1 VQRLDL
7 RSSRIHAF
15 TEEAAVLRVGRA
27 EESTSRRVLQAM
39 LSDNTSSSASSGGS
53 NIHVLTTQPLELH
66 SFVGI
71 SLPDTVHPADDASI
85 TTKSS
90 SNNDNKAYIRH
101 ELLSANMGWRLGQFT
116 PLLIPT
122 EDGVAILMPELSM
135 AIHVPSIS
143 THAKDNTSKPVDGTA
158 AALMIP
164 LPDFKAFFSPPGGS
178 SGGGGRGKGLM
189 DSFFASN
196 NDDST
201 ISTGLRVSYAQSNA
215 YGDER
220 DLNSSEKSRLSTIYR
235 PGTDKFA
242 LIDVCNRA
250 LTYVT
255 IPSVGT
261 FGAGSSS
268 ASSSSSGSGGIKSI
282 VLLNSLDGMLTT
294 GSGHKYRFSIDQN
307 KSNGMHAVNFSQ
319 LDMPDSA
326 ASASATI
333 FESTGTSSG
342 GATFSGTSTHHA
354 SVAARCDQGTGNSG
368 GMIGDGEWLSWPRNN
383 SEATVLQSIAHA
395 GSVQVC
401 MYMCMSCDI

>member
-1 VQRLDL
+1 
-7 RSSRIHAF
+7 
-15 TEEAAVLRVGRA
+15 
-27 EESTSRRVLQAM
+27 
-39 LSDNTSSSASSGGS
+39 
-53 NIHVLTTQPLELH
+53 
-66 SFVGI
+66 
-71 SLPDTVHPADDASI
+71 
-85 TTKSS
+85 
-90 SNNDNKAYIRH
+90 
-101 ELLSANMGWRLGQFT
+101 
-116 PLLIPT
+116 
-122 EDGVAILMPELSM
+122 MPELSM

-143 THAKDNTSKPVDGTA
+143 THAKDSTSTPIDGTA
-158 AALMIP
+158 AALMMP

-201 ISTGLRVSYAQSNA
+201 ISTGLRVSHAQSSA

-220 DLNSSEKSRLSTIYR
+220 DLNSSGNSRLSAVYR

-261 FGAGSSS
+261 FGTGSSS

-282 VLLNSLDGMLTT
+282 VLLNSREGMLTT
-294 GSGHKYRFSIDQN
+294 GSGHKYRFSIDPN
-307 KSNGMHAVNFSQ
+307 KSNGVHAVNFSQ
-319 LDMPDSA
+319 LDIPDNA

-333 FESTGTSSG
+333 FQSIGTSSG
-342 GATFSGTSTHHA
+342 DVTFSGTSTHHA
-354 SVAARCDQGTGNSG
+354 SVAAGYDQGAGSG
-368 GMIGDGEWLSWPRNN
+368 GGMKGSGEWLSWPRNN

-401 MYMCMSCDI
+401 LCVSGGIVMRYLKPRVV